1 MATNESDKQSKKQKL
16 RNSRRC
22 LTVGT
27 WNVRTLVESVGD
39 ERICRKVNKPGN
51 HRNDHGM
58 VDRKLDLLARE
69 LKRYGVSIAG
79 IQETK
84 WFGNDVWPAD
94 GYTFLHSGR
103 PLPSD
108 QERAA
113 RNEGVGIALDKE
125 ATAAWKNAGEVW
137 EAVSSR
143 VVMARLKWA
152 GVMKKKHG
160 RHKRDKDMYVSV
172 ICVYAPTAK
181 APPGI
186 KQKFFAELQDA
197 LDKIP
202 ESDILVVLGDF
213 NARVGILDQ
222 DSNLWR
228 GILGRHG
235 MTERNLAGHE
245 LLEFCAINNLSIMN
259 TWFQKKEIHQGT
271 WTHPATKRCHTIDF
285 VIMRA
290 EQRVHCKDVR
300 ATRGANCWTDHVLV
314 RAKLTVG
321 TPPFTSRKGKSC
333 MPFAVHEL
341 STSARRDEYREQ
353 LELQLQDRPHNDN
366 DTSEQNWEALKHCI
380 VTAAE
385 ETVGRGKAKKPEWFE
400 ECSECLVPLIVAK
413 NEAHLKALQSNT
425 AADRKE
431 FRKHQRIVKKAV
443 EKAKEDWICR
453 VAKEAEAAVKDGR
466 ARWDSIRR
474 LQQTHAGRRP
484 TKPSAVFKED
494 GDLAQGPSEV
504 ATRWYQHFLKVLNIP
519 SEYRDD
525 VIDNMPL
532 LAPILELDTPPS
544 EEELLQALSKLKK
557 RKAGGKSG
565 ILPELILCGGA
576 ELWSRI
582 LKLIQQVWEE
592 GRVVGEWQD
601 AVVVPVP
608 KKGDL
613 RHCDNWRGI
622 SLLEVVGKIMARIM
636 KERLEVIAGKV
647 LPESQC
653 GFRKERGCVDMI
665 FVARQL
671 IEKAREHN
679 QPLYML
685 FVDLRKA
692 YDSVPRQ
699 ALWKVLEKCGVP
711 PKLLSLVKSCHEGMH
726 AEVRVGSTTT
736 EEFEVR
742 NGLRQG
748 CTLAPTLFN
757 IYISTVVANWQIESP
772 EAGVAVLYKHG
783 RKLVGDRTAKARL
796 SEVKVTETQF
806 ADDAALYTPSRQ
818 SFETSTASFV
828 KVASEWGLTVST
840 EKTKGM
846 VVGDGL
852 DEHNTS
858 SVQVEGGTVEVVS
871 HFTYLG
877 SNISRDSEVTVE
889 IDCRIAKAS
898 RAFGCLRKPIFQD
911 RNLSIATKR
920 QVYRAVVLSVLLYGA
935 ETWVLKAQHVKRLNS
950 FHNRCI
956 RTILG
961 VTRYQQWKE
970 RITSTHLASTFGMQ
984 QLISDFVMEQ
994 RLRWLGHLGRMG
1006 NDRLPKKVLFG
1017 ELRGKRPCHG
1027 TKRRWRDVVRS
1038 DMEAIGAGDRWYELC
1053 QDRKEWFEL
1062 CQKGLET
1069 RTRQKTRCAANNQPQ
1084 SSEFNCTCGRS
1095 FRRQGDLT
1103 RHKRFCNQAL

>member
-1 MATNESDKQSKKQKL
+1 
-16 RNSRRC
+16 
-22 LTVGT
+22 
-27 WNVRTLVESVGD
+27 
-39 ERICRKVNKPGN
+39 
-51 HRNDHGM
+51 
-58 VDRKLDLLARE
+58 
-69 LKRYGVSIAG
+69 
-79 IQETK
+79 
-84 WFGNDVWPAD
+84 
-94 GYTFLHSGR
+94 
-103 PLPSD
+103 
-108 QERAA
+108 
-113 RNEGVGIALDKE
+113 
-125 ATAAWKNAGEVW
+125 
-137 EAVSSR
+137 
-143 VVMARLKWA
+143 MARLKWA
-152 GVMKKKHG
+152 GVGKKKHG
-160 RHKRDKDMYVSV
+160 KHKRDKDMYVSV

-213 NARVGILDQ
+213 NARVGVLDQ

-271 WTHPATKRCHTIDF
+271 WTHPATKRCLTIDF
-285 VIMRA
+285 VMMRA

-300 ATRGANCWTDHVLV
+300 AMRGANCWTDHVV
-314 RAKLTVG
+314 IRAKLTVR
-321 TPPFTSRKGKSC
+321 TPPFTSQKGKSC

-443 EKAKEDWICR
+443 EKAREDWICR

-474 LQQTHAGRRP
+474 LQQTH
-484 TKPSAVFKED
+484 
-494 GDLAQGPSEV
+494 
-504 ATRWYQHFLKVLNIP
+504 
-519 SEYRDD
+519 RDD

-532 LAPILELDTPPS
+532 LAPILELDSPPS
-544 EEELLQALSKLKK
+544 EEELSQALSKLKK

-613 RHCDNWRGI
+613 RHCNNWRGI
-622 SLLEVVGKIMARIM
+622 SLLDVVGKIMARIM

-653 GFRKERGCVDMI
+653 GFRKEPGCVDMI

-671 IEKAREHN
+671 VEKAREHN
-679 QPLYML
+679 HSLYML

-711 PKLLSLVKSCHEGMH
+711 PKLLSLVKSCHEGMR
-726 AEVRVGSTTT
+726 AEVRVGFTTT

-748 CTLAPTLFN
+748 FTLAPTMFN
-757 IYISTVVANWQIESP
+757 IYISAVVANWQIESP

-783 RKLVGDRTAKARL
+783 RNLVGDRTAKARL

-806 ADDAALYTPSRQ
+806 ADDATLYTPSRQ

-846 VVGDGL
+846 VVGEGL

-877 SNISRDSEVTVE
+877 FNISKDGEVTVE

-920 QVYRAVVLSVLLYGA
+920 QVYQAVVLSVLLYGA
-935 ETWVLKAQHVKRLNS
+935 ETWLLKAQHVKRLKS

-970 RITSTHLASTFGMQ
+970 RITSAHLASTFGMQ

-1027 TKRRWRDVVRS
+1027 TKRRWRDVARS
-1038 DMEAIGAGDRWYELC
+1038 DMEAIGAGDRWHELC

-1069 RTRQKTRCAANNQPQ
+1069 RTRQRLDAQLTTSP
-1084 SSEFNCTCGRS
+1084 SPV
-1095 FRRQGDLT
+1095 DLT
-1103 RHKRFCNQAL
+1103 VHVIEVFVGRET